1 MPGRIPEGVIDAIRE
16 KIDILDLVGSY
27 VNLSRKGD
35 RWWGLCP
42 FHSEKTP
49 SFSVSPDKNLYH
61 CFGCQKGGGVI
72 QFLMDMESLTFPEA
86 TRQLAEK
93 AGIEIPDSEGDE
105 KRIDN
110 RRVLE
115 DLYIRVSK
123 TFRWLLLNHPD
134 AQNARDYISA
144 RGISDEIAERFKL
157 GWAPGDGEWLYNFLS
172 KKNYSPEFLAETGLF
187 SRKSPRW
194 CFFIDRLIFPVMP
207 DDERVVAF
215 SGRALSDKGPK
226 YLNSPETVLYKKSQ
240 HLYGYGQ
247 AKKTIRTAKTA
258 ILCEGNIDVLACSQA
273 GFQATV
279 APLGTSFTTEQARL
293 IKRSADSLIILFDG
307 DDAGRNATMKAAI
320 VAENA
325 GLTVKSAL
333 IPQNTDPAELLL
345 KKGPSSLKNILEN
358 PINIFSYL
366 LDFLISAK
374 SVRSGEAQEEALEKL
389 TPYLEAVGSDVRR
402 EAYLR
407 QLADAM
413 NAHPGTVI
421 TEYGNRKKPRRTMR
435 RTEKSDDNVGRI
447 DAKTVG
453 EELYLMTAVAV
464 RTEYFTTLRKMLAP
478 ELLRDR
484 RALAVYRVLDE
495 LSIEGSTPQ
504 TQAVVDRLQDDD
516 LKNFILEK
524 ASTEI
529 YDERAEETIL
539 HKIRLL
545 LERSL
550 KEERIELV
558 KGLARNDAD
567 NPEIQ
572 NALLMRIREIDMEIL
587 KIRQGEDG
595 GNQV

>member
-1 MPGRIPEGVIDAIRE
+1 A
-16 KIDILDLVGSY
+16 
-27 VNLSRKGD
+27 
-35 RWWGLCP
+35 
-42 FHSEKTP
+42 
-49 SFSVSPDKNLYH
+49 
-61 CFGCQKGGGVI
+61 
-72 QFLMDMESLTFPEA
+72 
-86 TRQLAEK
+86 
-93 AGIEIPDSEGDE
+93 
-105 KRIDN
+105 
-110 RRVLE
+110 
-115 DLYIRVSK
+115 
-123 TFRWLLLNHPD
+123 
-134 AQNARDYISA
+134 
-144 RGISDEIAERFKL
+144 
-157 GWAPGDGEWLYNFLS
+157 
-172 KKNYSPEFLAETGLF
+172 
-187 SRKSPRW
+187 
-194 CFFIDRLIFPVMP
+194 
-207 DDERVVAF
+207 
-215 SGRALSDKGPK
+215 
-226 YLNSPETVLYKKSQ
+226 KKS
-240 HLYGYGQ
+240 
-247 AKKTIRTAKTA
+247 IRTAKTA

-273 GFQATV
+273 GFEATV
-279 APLGTSFTTEQARL
+279 ASLGTSFTTDQARL

-307 DDAGRNATMKAAI
+307 DDAGRSATMKAAI

-345 KKGPSSLKNILEN
+345 EKGPSSLKNILEN

-374 SVRSGEAQEEALEKL
+374 SVKSGEAQEEALEKL

-413 NAHPGTVI
+413 NAHPATVI
-421 TEYGNRKKPRRTMR
+421 TEYGNRKKPRHTMR
-435 RTEKSDDNVGRI
+435 RTEKSDDDVRRI
-447 DAKTVG
+447 DVKTVG

-495 LSIEGSTPQ
+495 LGIDGNIPQ
-504 TQAVVDRLQDDD
+504 TQVVVDRLQDDD

-572 NALLMRIREIDMEIL
+572 NALLTRIREIDMEIL